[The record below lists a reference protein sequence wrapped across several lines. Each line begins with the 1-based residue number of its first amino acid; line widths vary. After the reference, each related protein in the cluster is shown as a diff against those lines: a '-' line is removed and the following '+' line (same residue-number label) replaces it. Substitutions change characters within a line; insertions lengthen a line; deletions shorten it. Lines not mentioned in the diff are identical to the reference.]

1 MSVNKSVKA
10 HLGAKMTNGDINL
23 LYAEVDRLLHDIC
36 KFLHDEIRDGYI
48 SPNGKNLANSLIDRS
63 KKQLQTISMTVSLD
77 TNESYV
83 DMQAYKVNQRL
94 DYPELEVYSDV
105 STYEPTSGLSIA
117 GEDQIIC
124 PYSNLPASEIREGK
138 MGHLYKKEKIL
149 FFEQH
154 KKVFAAI
161 YHAWFLIYA
170 NENALKPCQT
180 FDLSRYEVK
189 PSSAQSKDIKRRDE
203 SFDLMCISDSKLHQ
217 FTASTPKDMQQWL
230 STLKLQIDM
239 IVTKRSLPPI
249 PANKVQED
257 FFRISAELEGDHYEP
272 LKNYM
277 IKEKD
282 EHHSA
287 ESLEVKGDT
296 LPLPPRNPNKNI
308 PKPYLPPASSEDSL
322 SSNYDSVTPGFINPS
337 RESSNSFSEDDS
349 DTHYD
354 DPSEITHRPTPIN
367 PNDRIQADDDE
378 DDIYDCLSAF
388 QESKAPINQHH
399 KNEIQVPSPP
409 SKVQSKP
416 VPSLKPKLI
425 LSFRQRKKSEV

>member
-36 KFLHDEIRDGYI
+36 KFLHDGIRDGYI
-48 SPNGKNLANSLIDRS
+48 SPTGRNLANGLIERS
-63 KKQLQTISMTVSLD
+63 KKQLQTLSMTVSLD

-94 DYPELEVYSDV
+94 EGPELEVYSDV
-105 STYEPTSGLSIA
+105 SVTYEPTSGISIA

-124 PYSNLPASEIREGK
+124 PYSNLPASEIKEGK

-149 FFEQH
+149 FFEQQ

-161 YHAWFLIYA
+161 YHSWFLIYV

-180 FDLSRYEVK
+180 FDLSRYDVK
-189 PSSAQSKDIKRRDE
+189 PSSAQLKDIKRREE
-203 SFDLMCISDSKLHQ
+203 SFDLISILDSKLHQ

-249 PANKVQED
+249 PTNKDD
-257 FFRISAELEGDHYEP
+257 FVRISAELEGDYEP

-282 EHHSA
+282 DHHST
-287 ESLEVKGDT
+287 ESLTVKDT
-296 LPLPPRNPNKNI
+296 LPLPPRNPSKNI

-322 SSNYDSVTPGFINPS
+322 SSNYDSVTPGFVNPS

-354 DPSEITHRPTPIN
+354 DPSEISHRPTSIN

-378 DDIYDCLSAF
+378 DEIYDCLSAF
-388 QESKAPINQHH
+388 QESKAPNQHH
-399 KNEIQVPSPP
+399 KNEIQVPSPT

-416 VPSLKPKLI
+416 VPTLKPKLI
-425 LSFRQRKKSEV
+425 LSFRQRKKSDV